1 MQLEWNILSMDCYL
15 TVGDVSNV
23 VYKVSWKVTI
33 IDGDHI
39 AVTTGATD
47 VGNEQTDSFIEYNE
61 LTETVVLGWLFDALG
76 SDKDQ
81 IEDSLKKSVKL
92 LKSPTSV
99 RLSLPWQDITG

>member
-1 MQLEWNILSMDCYL
+1 MQLEWKILSMDCYPD
-15 TVGDVSNV
+15 VGDVSNV

-47 VGNEQTDSFIEYNE
+47 VGNEQTDGFIEYNE

-92 LKSPTSV
+92 LKNPPSV

>member
-1 MQLEWNILSMDCYL
+1 MQLEWKILSMDCYPD
-15 TVGDVSNV
+15 VGDVSNV

-47 VGNEQTDSFIEYNE
+47 VGDEQTDSFIEYNE
-61 LTETVVLGWLFDALG
+61 LTETAVLGWLFDALG

-81 IEDSLKKSVKL
+81 IEDSLKNSVKL

-99 RLSLPWQDITG
+99 RLLLPWQDITG